1 VSSSGKMRL
10 ARDFDSI
17 VEFMNEHTTGIV
29 DNWCRDEVFAEEH
42 CAKEKARLLIN
53 ANCTK
58 DSFFGYMS
66 GGERIDNF
74 NIFSGGSLDCIIH
87 NSDFQERDDITTIS
101 SSHFACFTG
110 NFNSE
115 IDKNKDKIESAT
127 SCDEILANLHWL
139 VRLVPYK
146 LWIVHKDSQGTIYKV
161 DNSYARENWYYP
173 NERRIFEEYC
183 AQIILVF
190 YNQNDEL
197 SLCDASQNAVAACR
211 HFKKSCNPYDVID
224 KLEGTIS
231 QECFLN
237 NRERMPSFPCIGVS
251 FRSFVEVIPPVNLLP
266 PGIDISANKNDS
278 RAIGNFTARELNEYI
293 ERIITSPMAR
303 YYTLLPQHEARFVNS
318 KLVYSFKNEDGQ
330 TMMKVVKCLSEKKR
344 CICMLPITC
353 WRYRNCYYHQLYA
366 LPWASGKQPLYN
378 LDLLMKDREED
389 KFVII
394 TDNIEIADYMQE
406 KCRYKNVVF
415 TSFICQPGRHD
426 QVDWSPLK
434 PQITE
439 DENRPPG
446 QIYIACLV
454 TNHTG
459 KKLEQQYLEA
469 QKLVS
474 YLQENEELDIQDFL
488 ERPVSYTDDDTCVI
502 EDIDD
507 LLDKKHTGSAKPV
520 KLLTLFE
527 FSTMCRKA
535 EALLQEKKLEFS
547 SENYLANARE
557 TKDKTTNEKKKE
569 PPPAFVFFPILM
581 RGDFT
586 ALVGPQKSMKSFL
599 ALSIA
604 MLATNAGGQRVKS
617 LFHEMLWKASK
628 PNNVGGSRGH
638 KVLYLDFENGE
649 RTMLRRIA
657 RLKNHYWPQK
667 NEDIEKCQ
675 SNLIIKYLDKRTNY
689 PDSVNLTK
697 LYDMIE
703 EANNQGDP
711 DHDVDLL
718 IIDSF
723 EGFNGN
729 EMNFSNVRDINNFI
743 DDMRREYKNMAVL
756 VINHLSTQAGKGKES
771 ASRGNS
777 AAFNNIQN
785 EVVIQIDEALKKITT
800 KREETSEDEKDEAI
814 YEGRQINITYRQN
827 REGYVI
833 DEIMKFVGILPKAKD
848 EAYFQVAGLER
859 EVNLNKEEK
868 DKLYKN
874 NLKKLKKWLCDDMDV
889 DKDSFESMINM
900 TENTLRDHMK

>member
-1 VSSSGKMRL
+1 
-10 ARDFDSI
+10 
-17 VEFMNEHTTGIV
+17 MNEHTTGIV

-58 DSFFGYMS
+58 DSFFGYMPS
-66 GGERIDNF
+66 GKSLKSFNFFSNTGLTIPFDKAASPIVYTERNEYG
-74 NIFSGGSLDCIIH
+74 NTW
-87 NSDFQERDDITTIS
+87 QEDARMEITIEDW
-101 SSHFACFTG
+101 ACFTG
-110 NFNSE
+110 SFNNIPDQFDKSLCNLTETKPKSTLPTMVLMTEMDDIQLYTRLRPGTLYFKFFALDNAVVTPNGPVAEKDTKSRILGWLKNNWVRVFLHFYNKYPDELTLCGKSANAAATCRYFQNSGKPYDKFKEIRGITQEFFNENDDKIPDFPMKECNFPDLVESITAKDLDHYLNVI
-115 IDKNKDKIESAT
+115 IDKP
-127 SCDEILANLHWL
+127 IL
-139 VRLVPYK
+139 
-146 LWIVHKDSQGTIYKV
+146 
-161 DNSYARENWYYP
+161 
-173 NERRIFEEYC
+173 
-183 AQIILVF
+183 
-190 YNQNDEL
+190 
-197 SLCDASQNAVAACR
+197 
-211 HFKKSCNPYDVID
+211 
-224 KLEGTIS
+224 
-231 QECFLN
+231 
-237 NRERMPSFPCIGVS
+237 
-251 FRSFVEVIPPVNLLP
+251 
-266 PGIDISANKNDS
+266 
-278 RAIGNFTARELNEYI
+278 
-293 ERIITSPMAR
+293 R
-303 YYTLLPQHEARFVNS
+303 YYALPSAIEKRFGS
-318 KLVYSFKNEDGQ
+318 TKMVYSFKNEYGQ
-330 TMMKVVKCLSEKKR
+330 TMMKVIKCLSEKHQ
-344 CICMLPITC
+344 CICMVPITC
-353 WRYRNCYYHQLYA
+353 WRYRSCYYHQLYA

-378 LDLLMKDREED
+378 LDLLMKDRDED
-389 KFVII
+389 KYVVI
-394 TDNIEIADYMQE
+394 TDSIEIADYMQE

-415 TSFICQPGRHD
+415 TSFICQPGRYD

-439 DENRPPG
+439 DENRAPG

-469 QKLVS
+469 QKLVR
-474 YLQENEELDIQDFL
+474 YLQENEELDIQNFL
-488 ERPVSYTDDDTCVI
+488 ERPVSYTDDDTGVI

-507 LLDKKHTGSAKPV
+507 LLDKKHTGFAGQA
-520 KLLTLFE
+520 KLLTTFQ
-527 FSTMCRKA
+527 FNAMCNKA

-547 SENYLANARE
+547 SENFLGDSIE
-557 TKDKTTNEKKKE
+557 TKNDVTKEKGKTA
-569 PPPAFVFFPILM
+569 PPEFVFFPILM
-581 RGDFT
+581 RGDWT

-675 SNLIIKYLDKRTNY
+675 SNLIIKYLDKRTKY
-689 PDSVNLTK
+689 PEPANLRK

-729 EMNFSNVRDINNFI
+729 DMNFSNVNDINNFI
-743 DDMRREYKNMAVL
+743 DDIRSKFKNMAIL
-756 VINHLSTQAGKGKES
+756 SINHLSTQAGKGKES